1 LFILRSALPDDNE
14 KEESEEQLM
23 WKRKIPMSVLLVLA
37 LCLMLAGCSGGESPA
52 TASPESAATPTPEA
66 VTQAPAETPGS
77 EAPVELLVYA
87 GAGLKSAMDAIKTA
101 YEADHN
107 VTIEY
112 VYAGSTQ
119 LISQIEL
126 SGKGDVFIVGSE
138 NAYQAAKEDGFASDT
153 YYQVAHHTPC
163 IAVQAGNPKG
173 ITSLEDL
180 AKEGITVILGDPKAN
195 AIGQTAQKLIEK
207 TGLAGIND
215 NCVSQAATVNEI
227 VTQIASGQADAGIV
241 TFDNVHSN
249 ADIEIIEIPAEQ
261 NIDQI
266 IPVCTLT
273 LSEHP
278 DAAQSFVDFIASDAG
293 KQIFKDSGFEP
304 VG

>member
-1 LFILRSALPDDNE
+1 
-14 KEESEEQLM
+14 M
-23 WKRKIPMSVLLVLA
+23 
-37 LCLMLAGCSGGESPA
+37 
-52 TASPESAATPTPEA
+52 EA
-66 VTQAPAETPGS
+66 V
-77 EAPVELLVYA
+77 
-87 GAGLKSAMDAIKTA
+87 KTA

-138 NAYQAAKEDGFASDT
+138 NAYKTAKEDGFASDT

-180 AKEGITVILGDPKAN
+180 AKEGITVILGDPEAN
-195 AIGQTAQKLIEK
+195 AIGQTAQKIIEK
-207 TGLAGIND
+207 TGLTGIND
-215 NCVSQAATVNEI
+215 NCISQAATVNEV

-241 TFDNVHSN
+241 TIDNVHAN

-273 LSEHP
+273 MSEHP
-278 DAAQSFVDFIASDAG
+278 DAAQSFVDFIASDEG
-293 KQIFKDSGFEP
+293 KQIFEDSGFTP
-304 VG
+304 VE